1 MRMLVLAALSVFL
14 LGFESTPVLFAQPKT
29 AAATKITTP
38 KEQFGSNIGD
48 DYFLATYTQLGEYWQ
63 KLAKESDRMKLVEIG
78 KSEEGR
84 PQWMAIVTSPENHK
98 KLARFKEIAR
108 KLALAEGLT
117 DDDAKKL
124 AAEGKAVVWIDGGLH
139 ASEVLGAQQ
148 LIETLCTF
156 LSRTDPETMR
166 ILDSTIILFVHANP
180 DGQEMV
186 STSYMS
192 NSEPTKRVYVPTRL
206 YQKYVGHDNNRD
218 FYMSTQSETVNM
230 NRQLYHEWFPQIM
243 YNHHQTGPLG
253 TVLFVPPFRDPA
265 SYWFDPLVMIGID
278 QVGSAIQSRFIVE
291 GKPGATSRGGSSY
304 SVWYNGGLRTTTDFH
319 NMIGILTETIGNPTP
334 MEIPFVPERQMSS
347 EILRFPVPP
356 QKWHF
361 RQSIEY
367 SLTANYA
374 VLDLASRT
382 KDQLLFN
389 MYRMGKNS
397 IDRGNKD
404 NWTITPSKM
413 AKVEELI
420 AKDRAAEGAAAGGRG
435 RGGAGGGAALSGPPS
450 LNPDAADVFGRG
462 QRGVDPKYWAMLH
475 KAEDRDPRGFIIP
488 ANQADFLT
496 ATKFVNTLIK
506 TGVTI
511 HRATAD
517 FTVAGK
523 SYPAGSYVVKAAQ
536 AFRPHLMDL
545 SEPQD
550 HPNDFA
556 YPGGPPRPPYDN
568 AGWTLTYQMAVK
580 FDRILD
586 DFSGPFEKIEG
597 FAKTPAG
604 GVKGSGAGYLLS
616 HRVNDSF
623 VAVNRLLKAGEEV
636 YWLKKPVGSG
646 ITAGEYGTMY
656 IPSKAS
662 TRAVLDKLAADKGL
676 TFEAVSAKPDG
687 DMIKLKP
694 VRIGLWDEVGGSMP
708 SGWTRWIFEQFEFPY
723 EVVYPPTL
731 DAGDLRS
738 KFDVLI
744 FQGGGI
750 PDGQRGFGEGGGGG
764 RGASGPL
771 PADWQPRAGRVTVDK
786 TIPQLKKFLETGG
799 TILTV
804 GTSTALAR
812 LIGLPVQDALVE
824 RTSTGAE
831 RHLPREKFY
840 VPGSVMRVAVD
851 NTNPLAWGM
860 EKDADVFFNNSPVF
874 RLGPDAQLKKVSPVA
889 WFDSAKSLR
898 SGWAWGQQYL
908 DGGVAVAEASVGE
921 GKLFLFGPE
930 VTNRAQPHGTFKLFF
945 NAIYYGAAA
954 K

>member
-1 MRMLVLAALSVFL
+1 MRMLAVAALGL
-14 LGFESTPVLFAQPKT
+14 LSIGFDSSVLFAQPR
-29 AAATKITTP
+29 AAAAAKITTP
-38 KEQFGSNIGD
+38 KEQFGSHLGD
-48 DYFLATYTQLGEYWQ
+48 DYFLATYTQLTEYWQ

-84 PQWMAIVTSPENHK
+84 PQWMAIVTSPENHR
-98 KLARFKEIAR
+98 KLGRYKEIAR

-117 DDDAKKL
+117 DDEAKKL

-148 LIETLCTF
+148 LMESLYTF
-156 LSRTDPETMR
+156 LSRTDAETMR
-166 ILDSTIILFVHANP
+166 ILESTIILFVQANP

-186 STSYMS
+186 TKSYMS
-192 NSEPTKRVYVPTRL
+192 EKEPTKRVYVATAL

-218 FYMSTQSETVNM
+218 FYMATQSETVNM

-265 SYWFDPLVMIGID
+265 SYWFDPLVMLGID
-278 QVGSAIQSRFIVE
+278 QVGSAIQSRFLVE
-291 GKPGATSRGGSSY
+291 GKAGAATRGGASY

-334 MEIPFVPERQMSS
+334 MEIPFVPERQLSS
-347 EILRFPVPP
+347 ETLRMPIAP

-397 IDRGNKD
+397 MEKGSRDT
-404 NWTITPSKM
+404 WTITPSKM
-413 AKVEELI
+413 AAVEAVI
-420 AKDRAAEGAAAGGRG
+420 AKERPAADAARGGRG
-435 RGGAGGGAALSGPPS
+435 GLNGPPS
-450 LNPDAADVFGRG
+450 MNADAADVFGRG

-475 KAEDRDPRGFIIP
+475 KPEDRDPRGFIIP
-488 ANQADFLT
+488 ANQPDFLT

-506 TGVTI
+506 GGIAI
-511 HRATAD
+511 HRATAE
-517 FTVAGK
+517 FSVAGK
-523 SYPAGSYVVKAAQ
+523 QYPVGSYVVKAAQ

-545 SEPQD
+545 FEPQD

-586 DFSGPFEKIEG
+586 EFSGPFEKIEG
-597 FAKTPAG
+597 FAKTPTG

-623 VAVNRLLKAGEEV
+623 IAVNRLLKAGEEV
-636 YWLKKPVGSG
+636 YWLKKPVATGM
-646 ITAGEYGTMY
+646 TAGEYGTMY
-656 IPSKAS
+656 IPAKAS
-662 TRAVLDKLAADKGL
+662 TKGVLDKLAADKGL
-676 TFEAVSAKPDG
+676 VFEAVAAKPEG
-687 DMIKLKP
+687 EAIKLKP

-731 DAGDLRS
+731 DAGDLGS
-738 KFDVLI
+738 KFDVLV
-744 FQGGGI
+744 FVTGGI
-750 PDGQRGFGEGGGGG
+750 PDGQVGRGEGGGGFG
-764 RGASGPL
+764 PRGPL
-771 PADWQPRAGRVTVDK
+771 PVEWQPRAGRVSVDK
-786 TIPQLKKFLETGG
+786 TVPQLKKFLETGG

-804 GTSTALAR
+804 GSSTALAR
-812 LIGLPVQDALVE
+812 QIGLPVMDALVE
-824 RTSTGAE
+824 RTAAGTE

-860 EKDADVFFNNSPVF
+860 EKDVDVFFNNSPVF
-874 RLGPDAQLKKVSPVA
+874 RFGPDAQQKKVSAVA
-889 WFDSAKSLR
+889 WFDSPKALR

-930 VTNRAQPHGTFKLFF
+930 ITNRAQPHGTFKLLF
-945 NAIYYGAAA
+945 NAIYYGSAG

>member
-1 MRMLVLAALSVFL
+1 MRMLVFAAFSVFL
-14 LGFESTPVLFAQPKT
+14 LGFESTPVLFAQPKA

-38 KEQFGSNIGD
+38 KEQFGSNLGD
-48 DYFLATYTQLGEYWQ
+48 DYFLATYTQLGDYWQ

-84 PQWMAIVTSPENHK
+84 PQWMAVVTTPENHK
-98 KLARFKEIAR
+98 KLGRYKEIAR
-108 KLALAEGLT
+108 KLALAEGLS
-117 DDDAKKL
+117 DEEAKKL

-148 LIETLCTF
+148 LMETLYTF

-166 ILDSTIILFVHANP
+166 ILDSTIILFVQANP

-186 STSYMS
+186 TTSYMS
-192 NSEPTKRVYVPTRL
+192 QKDPTKRVYVPTRL
-206 YQKYVGHDNNRD
+206 YQKYIGHDNNRD
-218 FYMSTQSETVNM
+218 FYMSTQAETVNM

-278 QVGSAIQSRFIVE
+278 QVGSAIQSRFLVE

-334 MEIPFVPERQMSS
+334 MEIPFVPERQISS
-347 EILRFPVPP
+347 EILRSPVSP

-389 MYRMGKNS
+389 MYRMGRNS
-397 IDRGNKD
+397 IDRGSKD

-413 AKVEELI
+413 AKVEELV
-420 AKDRAAEGAAAGGRG
+420 AKDRAAEGTG
-435 RGGAGGGAALSGPPS
+435 RGGSGAALTGPPS
-450 LNPDAADVFGRG
+450 LNADAADVFGRG
-462 QRGVDPKYWAMLH
+462 QRGVDLKYWAMLH
-475 KAEDRDPRGFIIP
+475 TPEARDPRGFILP
-488 ANQADFLT
+488 ANQPDFLT

-506 TGVTI
+506 TGITI

-545 SEPQD
+545 FEPQD

-597 FAKTPAG
+597 FAKVPIG

-636 YWLKKPVGSG
+636 YWLKKPVNSG
-646 ITAGEYGTMY
+646 MTAGEYGTMF

-662 TRAVLDKLAADKGL
+662 TKAILDKLATDKGL
-676 TFEAVSAKPDG
+676 TFEAVSAKPDVE
-687 DMIKLKP
+687 MIKLKP

-731 DAGDLRS
+731 DAGDLRG

-744 FQGGGI
+744 FVTGGI
-750 PDGQRGFGEGGGGG
+750 PDGQRGGFGEGGGG
-764 RGASGPL
+764 RGSSGPL
-771 PADWQPRAGRVTVDK
+771 PEEWQPRAGRVSVDK
-786 TIPQLKKFLETGG
+786 TVPQLRKFLETGG
-799 TILTV
+799 AILTV
-804 GTSTALAR
+804 GTSTSLAR
-812 LIGLPVQDALVE
+812 QLGLPVYDALVE
-824 RTSTGAE
+824 RTATGTE

-851 NTNPLAWGM
+851 NSSPLAWGM

-874 RLGPDAQLKKVSPVA
+874 KLGPDSQLKKIAPVA
-889 WFDSAKSLR
+889 WFDSPKSLR

-945 NAIYYGAAA
+945 NAIYYGAAG